1 MRPRPSKNLNLGLE
15 FRGFSRLR
23 VRYFY
28 IFEVQSR
35 LRVAKKLK
43 GFLRVSLEEPS
54 NFEATPRV
62 TFSRIFEDSSKNLEK
77 MTYFGINIALKSEV
91 FRGSSKNRKIYPPE
105 VFSRVSLKTSN
116 FEAEASNSKN
126 FEKIS
131 RIALEQVKSLRY
143 F

>member
-1 MRPRPSKNLNLGLE
+1 MRPRPSKSLALGLE

-35 LRVAKKLK
+35 LRVAKKFE

-54 NFEATPRV
+54 NFEARPRV

-91 FRGSSKNRKIYPPE
+91 FRGSSKNR
-105 VFSRVSLKTSN
+105 
-116 FEAEASNSKN
+116 
-126 FEKIS
+126 
-131 RIALEQVKSLRY
+131 
-143 F
+143 